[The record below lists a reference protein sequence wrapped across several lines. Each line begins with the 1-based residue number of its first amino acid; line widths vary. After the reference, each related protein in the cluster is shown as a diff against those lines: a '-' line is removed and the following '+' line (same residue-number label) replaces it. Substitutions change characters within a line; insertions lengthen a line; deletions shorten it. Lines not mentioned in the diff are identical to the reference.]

1 MSEEE
6 GFMLFWAGLS
16 IIASM
21 ITAKFIFI
29 LKSYSRFQFSHNH
42 AIALTIEI
50 KKNEPEGRMIWSD
63 C

>member
-21 ITAKFIFI
+21 ITAK
-29 LKSYSRFQFSHNH
+29 LKSRVTFSQRVQS
-42 AIALTIEI
+42 
-50 KKNEPEGRMIWSD
+50 KKVDTG
-63 C
+63 

>member
-21 ITAKFIFI
+21 ITAK
-29 LKSYSRFQFSHNH
+29 LKSRVTFLQRVQ
-42 AIALTIEI
+42 IIE
-50 KKNEPEGRMIWSD
+50 KVDYNFRKS
-63 C
+63 